1 MATQHNTKRLIM
13 PPYDEYDYK
22 QSNPVFSGINMVREI
37 IIGDSIVKSKIR
49 VDIPL
54 ISLDELENGIPKD
67 IIDQVHPLVKNGFR
81 PEGFVQ

>member
-1 MATQHNTKRLIM
+1 M

-22 QSNPVFSGINMVREI
+22 QSNPVFSGINMIREI
-37 IIGDSIVKSKIR
+37 IIRDSIVKSKIR

-54 ISLDELENGIPKD
+54 VSLDELENGIPKD
-67 IIDQVHPLVKNGFR
+67 IIGQVQPLVNNSFR